1 MTTLAV
7 PALDTVEPAMTSKK
21 PTRVRATAETMAA
34 KQRDISVSEF
44 FAKNRHLLG
53 FDNPRK
59 ALLTTVK
66 EAVDNSLDA
75 CEEAGILPDIT
86 VVIEDLEEMAKLP
99 KGQMAKEAE
108 AGEDGKKPKVSKSS
122 RYRVTVVDNGPG
134 IVRKQIE
141 HIFGRLLYGSKFH
154 RLKMS
159 RGQQGIGISA
169 AGMYGLITTGKPMM
183 IQTRPDAK
191 KKAHHI
197 ELAMNTKTNRAE
209 VTVDEETDDFPLARL
224 RELNASVREQAEK
237 GELLSRASYPT
248 GTSVSIELEGKYQR
262 GRGSVD
268 EFLELTAIA
277 NPHAKVTLVRPTRV
291 VEEEEDVPLLKRTKE
306 PAAPARGSGEIGA
319 TEGQSLAGASGSSA
333 PAITEDL
340 GPLVIFP
347 RAVSELPPETK
358 EIQPHPKGVELGTLL
373 QMLKDFQ
380 ETTRNAGSAT
390 LYTFLQEKFS
400 RVSSGTAS
408 EFCQAIGVTSRTKVE
423 DLEPK
428 HAEALYKA
436 FQEAKL
442 APPPTDCLAPIGVQ
456 QLLKGMFKGV
466 RAEFYAASSREAEVY
481 RGRPF
486 LIEAAI
492 AFGGEL
498 GADDTARVIRF
509 ANRVPLLFQQS
520 ACSSF
525 KGVSETNW
533 RNYDLQQPRGGLP
546 VGPLVIMI
554 HMASVWVPFTSE
566 SKEAIADY
574 DEIRKEMKLALME
587 CGRKLGTYLRKRA
600 KMKREGERRD
610 IFERYIGE
618 ISQAIHAING
628 EDAKKLYAVL
638 LTQAKKRTAI
648 ADQKLDDE
656 GKKVKDEEAED
667 LEGVLVVGGA
677 GLESEAAKERGSE
690 AGKRATKGEGY
701 EAARQ
706 RGIKAKG
713 DGGTSRRGGRG
724 GRAGKSR
731 AAGDGDDLPLLAPS
745 KAEAA
750 MLKVA
755 SLAKDD
761 EAGSARARGSARGGA
776 AGEKTMPGIKSAPAK
791 SPPVKPGAT
800 PAAPAPK
807 PGEKKPKPKM
817 RLVNGKLV
825 PMDDGP
831 RLF

>member
-1 MTTLAV
+1 MTTATLPES
-7 PALDTVEPAMTSKK
+7 PAELIKPMSKK
-21 PTRVRATAETMAA
+21 TTPRATAESMAA

-59 ALLTTVK
+59 ALLTAVK

-86 VVIEDLEEMAKLP
+86 VVIEDLQPDRPAT
-99 KGQMAKEAE
+99 A
-108 AGEDGKKPKVSKSS
+108 KSS
-122 RYRVTVVDNGPG
+122 RYRITVVDNGPG
-134 IVRKQIE
+134 IVKKQVE

-169 AGMYGLITTGKPMM
+169 AGMYGLITTGKPMA
-183 IQTRPDAK
+183 IQTRPNAS

-209 VTVDEETDDFPLARL
+209 VTLDEETDDFPLMRL
-224 RELNASVREQAEK
+224 RELNPAVRELAEK
-237 GELLSRASYPT
+237 GEFLAAKDYPT

-277 NPHAKVTLVRPTRV
+277 NPHAKFTFVRPTRTTD
-291 VEEEEDVPLLKRTKE
+291 EEEDVPLLKGRKSKAE
-306 PAAPARGSGEIGA
+306 PAPTAAATPTSDAGAPAASPAMA
-319 TEGQSLAGASGSSA
+319 TTQ
-333 PAITEDL
+333 DL

-358 EIQPHPKGVELGTLL
+358 EIQPHPRGVELGTLL
-373 QMLKDFQ
+373 QMLKDY
-380 ETTRNAGSAT
+380 EASEGGT
-390 LYTFLQEKFS
+390 LYNFLQERFS
-400 RVSSGTAS
+400 RVSAATAS
-408 EFCQAIGVTSRTKVE
+408 DFCEKIGVTSRTKAA
-423 DLEPK
+423 DIEPQQV
-428 HAEALYKA
+428 EALYKV

-466 RAEFYAASSREAEVY
+466 RAEFYAASSRDPDVY

-486 LIEAAI
+486 LIETAI

-498 GADDTARVIRF
+498 PADESARVIRF

-525 KGVSETNW
+525 KGVAETNW
-533 RNYDLQQPRGGLP
+533 RNYDLQQPRGAVP

-587 CGRKLGTYLRKRA
+587 CGRKLGAYLRKRA
-600 KMKREGERRD
+600 RMKREGERRD

-618 ISQAIHAING
+618 ISQAINAING
-628 EDAKKLYAVL
+628 TDAKKLYEAL
-638 LTQAKKRTAI
+638 LAQAKRRTAVADLHLDEEGKAVEDP
-648 ADQKLDDE
+648 ADQ
-656 GKKVKDEEAED
+656 
-667 LEGVLVVGGA
+667 EGVIIVEQA
-677 GLESEAAKERGSE
+677 GDAPGTPRTAKESNDPF
-690 AGKRATKGEGY
+690 K
-701 EAARQ
+701 Q
-706 RGIKAKG
+706 
-713 DGGTSRRGGRG
+713 
-724 GRAGKSR
+724 
-731 AAGDGDDLPLLAPS
+731 S

-750 MLKVA
+750 RLKVA
-755 SLAKDD
+755 SLASDD
-761 EAGSARARGSARGGA
+761 DQPTLLETGPVGRLSRKGEAPKKPAKKARTKPA
-776 AGEKTMPGIKSAPAK
+776 AEPKPPAPAR
-791 SPPVKPGAT
+791 SEPPQPPPVAG
-800 PAAPAPK
+800 
-807 PGEKKPKPKM
+807 KKPKPKM

-825 PMDDGP
+825 PVDDGP
-831 RLF
+831 GLF